1 MPSNRIKPSKNQI
14 QHIPSPEAEVM
25 AALIPPH
32 LAPRIL
38 KFMLED
44 LNSKNLP
51 TSPIINDDIIT
62 FWNYRLIKLGEKFE
76 LNHFGPNNL
85 PHPKN
90 GHTFIVKYKKKWCV
104 IANCVSDE
112 KIIYKIPAKSIKF
125 LDEGHDSTE
134 INFEVEDFCRIR
146 SAYYR
151 SPYERNY
158 PFRITSIRNNY
169 VTVDPLKPP
178 TVLRRDKLVVVDIT
192 NNKEFKIIP
201 RGWDQNIP
209 FSQLEIIKLKPNGWG
224 AGPDWNDMLKLNYE
238 LGLY

>member
-1 MPSNRIKPSKNQI
+1 MPSGRIQPSKNQI
-14 QHIPSPEAEVM
+14 QHIPSPEAEVV

-76 LNHFGPNNL
+76 LNHFGPNYV

-90 GHTFIVKYKKKWCV
+90 GHTFIVASKKNWCV

-125 LDEGHDSTE
+125 LDEIHDSTE
-134 INFEVEDFCRIR
+134 INFVVGDYCRIK

-151 SPYERNY
+151 SPYMRSKS
-158 PFRITSIRNNY
+158 FRIESIKNNY
-169 VTVDPLKPP
+169 VTVDPDTEKPILIP
-178 TVLRRDKLVVVDIT
+178 DPLDGKDIT
-192 NNKEFKIIP
+192 NDKKFKIIL
-201 RGWDQNIP
+201 RGWKQKIP
-209 FSQLEIIKLKPNGWG
+209 FSELEIIKYMTFGQINGS
-224 AGPDWNDMLKLNYE
+224 DLNDSLKLCYN
-238 LGLY
+238 LGY